1 MTQEKPRWQYRFD
14 NYRRAFSLLREALE
28 LQQERPLSDIEKW
41 LFVEECE
48 TPYTSPISRTVMLE
62 SA

>member
-1 MTQEKPRWQYRFD
+1 MAIAYGSNATL
-14 NYRRAFSLLREALE
+14 LLRRESVYG
-28 LQQERPLSDIEKW
+28 QQPAGNYFR

-48 TPYTSPISRTVMLE
+48 TPYTSPIRRTIILG